1 MNNKF
6 LILPVFIMMCLNISS
21 SAHSEMVSTH
31 WGGVAEMAY
40 DLGFMHRLM
49 RHPDGGI
56 CLFNIDLIENDAPG
70 AGFSEKG
77 VYSDDIWG
85 QNRVRKMFFLEDNR
99 AEKAWVVIC
108 IKKQGKYPLTIDLN
122 GSRSRMDTWD
132 EREKSEW
139 CRWVCFD
146 GDELKNGKNT
156 VELSCPEAGSKDDG
170 WEIFIARADEFA
182 DGGGDPTDV
191 GKTSFKSTDNGESW
205 KESPFGPLGKTRAEY
220 SVRLSLDR
228 YVKTGWLAT
237 PVIDLWKGDS
247 QDFIVPLRMIRKL
260 RVQIQSEVPK
270 DTQVEYY
277 MRKGTAPGPFSDE
290 WEPYELIGSDSS
302 LETEYD
308 GAAINRRYIQLRV
321 ELTTSNPLKTPVVKS
336 VHVEADHEEYT
347 PKPSNIN
354 VVSME
359 NPPIKY
365 SSINW
370 EWESWDRPEF
380 RELRE
385 RESLDDVIVGSTNEF
400 NAQVRLM
407 DHACKR
413 WIDGGVL
420 PDFPP
425 WDALGI
431 LNHIDKNGA
440 GGMCLQ
446 NNNFLAGLCM
456 VYGWQARIVNISH
469 EVCEVWNDE
478 FGKWIYIDA
487 HRVNQYMF
495 DAVTAEPQS
504 VLDLHRGYLDKY
516 YPDSSIDWMNDFLY
530 ARSMDDTFPV
540 KRGTLDHKTPY
551 GFNSFNM
558 AAQVRMVP
566 RNNWYE
572 KPTPRPLNH
581 GLTQWQWNGYI
592 NWYDDRTPPNR
603 KYSWFTDRPRDM
615 WPDLNKVHID
625 ATSGH
630 GNDRLILRFETYT
643 PNFCHFEVDVNDT
656 GWKKAPE
663 RWAWILQSGRNTL
676 RVCAVNKLGVKGKPS
691 VIILNHGDSYLDSY
705 RDE

>member
-1 MNNKF
+1 MFKKMF
-6 LILPVFIMMCLNISS
+6 FRIGLFTFFITNAVSV
-21 SAHSEMVSTH
+21 SAATVTTT
-31 WGGVAEMAY
+31 WGGDAHMVY
-40 DLGFMHRLM
+40 DQGFMHKLM
-49 RHPDGGI
+49 RHSDGGV
-56 CLFNIDLIENDAPG
+56 CLFNIELLENDAPG

-77 VYSDDIWG
+77 VFSDDVWG
-85 QNRVRKMFFLEDNR
+85 LTRARKIFITDDNR
-99 AEKAWVVIC
+99 TQKVWVVVC
-108 IKKQGKYPLTIDLN
+108 IKKQGKYPLTIELN
-122 GSRSRMDTWD
+122 GISSQLETWN

-139 CRWVCFD
+139 CRWIGFD
-146 GDELKNGKNT
+146 GDLLKKGKNV
-156 VELSCPEAGSKDDG
+156 VELSCPEADSKDDG
-170 WEIFIARADEFA
+170 WEIYIARADEFE
-182 DGGGDPTDV
+182 DGGGNPADV
-191 GKTSFKSTDNGESW
+191 GKTSFKSSDDGKSW
-205 KESPFGPLGKTRAEY
+205 KESPFGPHGKTRAEY

-228 YVKTGWLAT
+228 YIQTGWLST

-247 QDFIVPLRMIRKL
+247 KDFIVPLRMIRNL
-260 RVQIQSEVPK
+260 RLSLKSTVP
-270 DTQVEYY
+270 DGTNIDYY
-277 MRKGTAPGPFSDE
+277 LRKGTAPGPFSDD
-290 WEPYELIGSDSS
+290 WEPYEPIGSGSS
-302 LETEYD
+302 LDIERD
-308 GAAINRRYIQLRV
+308 GADVNRRYIQIKAVLS
-321 ELTTSNPLKTPVVKS
+321 TTNPLVTPVVRS
-336 VHVEADHEEYT
+336 VHVNADHEEYV
-347 PKPSNIN
+347 PKPTNIF
-354 VVSME
+354 VVRME
-359 NPPIKY
+359 NPPIRY

-370 EWESWDRPEF
+370 EWEKWDRPEF

-385 RESLDDVIVGSTNEF
+385 RESLDDVIAVSTTQF
-400 NAQVRLM
+400 NAQVRIM

-446 NNNFLAGLCM
+446 NNNYLAGLYM
-456 VYGWQARIVNISH
+456 VFGWQARIVNISH

-478 FGKWIYIDA
+478 FGKWIYVDA
-487 HRVNQYMF
+487 HRVNHYMYNSK
-495 DAVTAEPQS
+495 TAEPQS
-504 VLDLHRGYLDKY
+504 MLDLHRGYLDKY
-516 YPDSSIDWMNDFLY
+516 YPDSSIDWMGDNLY
-530 ARSMDDTFPV
+530 GRSMDDTFPV
-540 KRGTLDHKTPY
+540 RRGTLDHKTPY
-551 GFNSFNM
+551 GFNTFNM
-558 AAQVRMVP
+558 AAQMRIVP

-581 GLTQWQWNGYI
+581 GLSQWPWDGYI

-643 PNFCHFEVDVNDT
+643 PNFSHFEIDVNDT
-656 GWKKAPE
+656 GWKKTGE

-676 RVCAVNKLGVKGKPS
+676 RARAVNKLGAQGKPS
-691 VIILNHGDSYLDSY
+691 VIVLNHADSYLGAY

>member
-1 MNNKF
+1 MFKRMLF
-6 LILPVFIMMCLNISS
+6 RFGMITAFIINTVSV
-21 SAHSEMVSTH
+21 SAATVTTT
-31 WGGVAEMAY
+31 WGGDGHMVYEQ
-40 DLGFMHRLM
+40 GFMHKLM
-49 RHPDGGI
+49 RHSSGGV
-56 CLFNIDLIENDAPG
+56 CLFNIELLENDAPG

-77 VYSDDIWG
+77 AFSDDVWG
-85 QNRVRKMFFLEDNR
+85 LNQARKIFITDDNR
-99 AEKAWVVIC
+99 THKIWIVVY
-108 IKKQGKYPLTIDLN
+108 IKKQGKYPLTIELN
-122 GSRSRMDTWD
+122 GSSSKLDTWN

-139 CRWVCFD
+139 CRWISFEE
-146 GDELKNGKNT
+146 GLLKKGKNV

-170 WEIFIARADEFA
+170 WELYIARADEFE
-182 DGGGDPTDV
+182 DGGGDPAGV
-191 GKTSFKSTDNGESW
+191 GKTSFKSSDGGKSW
-205 KESPFGPLGKTRAEY
+205 KKSPFGPDGKTRAEY

-228 YVKTGWLAT
+228 YIQTGWLAT

-247 QDFIVPLRMIRKL
+247 KDFFVPLRMIRKL
-260 RVQIQSEVPK
+260 RLSLQSTVP
-270 DTQVEYY
+270 DGTNIDYY
-277 MRKGTAPGPFSDE
+277 LRRGTAPGPFSGD
-290 WEPYELIGSDSS
+290 WEPYELIGSGSS
-302 LETEYD
+302 LDIERD
-308 GAAINRRYIQLRV
+308 GADINRRYIQIKAVLS
-321 ELTTSNPLKTPVVKS
+321 TSNPLVTPVVRS
-336 VHVEADHEEYT
+336 VHVSADHEEYV
-347 PKPSNIN
+347 PKPSNIF
-354 VVSME
+354 VVRME
-359 NPPIKY
+359 NPPIRY

-370 EWESWDRPEF
+370 EWEKWDRPEF

-385 RESLDDVIVGSTNEF
+385 RESLDDVIAVSTTQF
-400 NAQVRLM
+400 NAQVRIM

-446 NNNFLAGLCM
+446 NNNYLAGLYM
-456 VYGWQARIVNISH
+456 VFGWQARIVNISH

-478 FGKWIYIDA
+478 FGKWIYVDA
-487 HRVNQYMF
+487 HRVNQYMYNSK
-495 DAVTAEPQS
+495 TAEPQS
-504 VLDLHRGYLDKY
+504 MLDLHRGYLDKY
-516 YPDSSIDWMNDFLY
+516 YPDSSIDWMEDNLY
-530 ARSMDDTFPV
+530 GRSMDDTFPV

-551 GFNSFNM
+551 GFNTFNM
-558 AAQVRMVP
+558 AAQMRIVP

-581 GLTQWQWNGYI
+581 GLTQWPWDGYI

-643 PNFCHFEVDVNDT
+643 PNFSHFEINVNDT
-656 GWKKAPE
+656 GWKKTGE
-663 RWAWILQSGRNTL
+663 RWAWILQSGRNNL
-676 RVCAVNKLGVKGKPS
+676 RARAVNKLGAQGKPS
-691 VIILNHGDSYLDSY
+691 VIVLNHADSYLGAY